1 MKKIEARIISSSLT
15 YNIRNKV
22 LWPHKKFENCKL
34 SIDEFSSTYH
44 IGSFLKNELI
54 SVGTFLEEKNQ
65 NFDKKLIQYR
75 LRAMGTL
82 KEFEGLSG
90 GKSLLLYAIN
100 LLREKKINLLWC
112 DARINAIPFYKKI
125 GLKTKGDFY
134 NIPLI
139 GKHKLMYIYL

>member
-1 MKKIEARIISSSLT
+1 MKKIEARIIPSSLT

-22 LWPHKKFENCKL
+22 LWPHKELEHCTL
-34 SIDEFSSTYH
+34 SIDGLNSTYH
-44 IGSFLKNELI
+44 VGSFFEKELI
-54 SVGTFLEEKNQ
+54 SIGTFLEEKNQ
-65 NFDKKLIQYR
+65 NFDKKFSQYR

-82 KEFEGLSG
+82 KKFEGISG
-90 GKSLLLYAIN
+90 GKSLLLYAIHI
-100 LLREKKINLLWC
+100 LQEKKINLLWC
-112 DARINAIPFYKKI
+112 DARINAIPFYKKV